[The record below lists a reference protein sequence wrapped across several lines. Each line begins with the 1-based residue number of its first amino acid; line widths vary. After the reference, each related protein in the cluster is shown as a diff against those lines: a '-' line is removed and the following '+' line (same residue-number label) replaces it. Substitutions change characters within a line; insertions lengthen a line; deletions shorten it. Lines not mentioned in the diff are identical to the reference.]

1 MTDLDHPIDP
11 APGTWQRQHL
21 DKYLA
26 TNGEEGHDWRGV
38 PTLLLTT
45 IGSQSGQARR
55 TPLIYGESDGR
66 YLIVA
71 SRGGTPGHPDWY
83 RNLRA
88 HPTVRLQVKGDQFNA
103 RARTATPDEKPAL
116 WKIMTQIWPDYD
128 EYQKKTTRAIPVVV
142 LERV

>member
-1 MTDLDHPIDP
+1 
-11 APGTWQRQHL
+11 
-21 DKYLA
+21 
-26 TNGEEGHDWRGV
+26 
-38 PTLLLTT
+38 LTT

-83 RNLRA
+83 RNLRS
-88 HPTVRLQVKGDQFNA
+88 HPTVRVQVGADRFDA
-103 RARTATPDEKPAL
+103 RARTATAEEKPAL
-116 WKIMTQIWPDYD
+116 WKVMTKIWPDYD
-128 EYQKKTTRAIPVVV
+128 AYQRKTTRDIPVVV

>member
-11 APGTWQRQHL
+11 APGTWQREHL
-21 DKYLA
+21 DTYLA
-26 TNGEEGHDWRGV
+26 TNGAEGHQWRGV

-45 IGSQSGQARR
+45 VGSQSGQARR

-88 HPTVRLQVKGDQFNA
+88 HPQVRVQVGADRFDA
-103 RARTATPDEKPAL
+103 RARTATPEEKPAL
-116 WKIMTQIWPDYD
+116 WKVMAKIWPDYD
-128 EYQKKTTRAIPVVV
+128 NYQKKTTREIPVVV
-142 LERV
+142 LERA

>member
-21 DKYLA
+21 DQYLA
-26 TNGEEGHDWRGV
+26 SNGEKGHEWRGV
-38 PTLLLTT
+38 QTLLLTT
-45 IGSQSGQARR
+45 VGAQSGQARR

-88 HPTVRLQVKGDQFNA
+88 HSEVRVQVGSDRFNA
-103 RARTATPDEKPAL
+103 RARTATAAEKPAL
-116 WKIMTQIWPDYD
+116 WKIMTSIWPDYD
-128 EYQKKTTRAIPVVV
+128 EYQKKTVREIPVVV
-142 LERV
+142 LERA